1 MHKGLVSLL
10 TPCYNMGHLIH
21 RLFDSVLT
29 QTYPYIEMFV
39 IDDGSTD
46 NSEQII
52 KSYIPRFEEKGYSLS
67 YHYQD
72 NSGLPAAIKTG
83 LQLINGDYLAWPDS
97 DDFYASPNS
106 IAKMVD
112 KLANATSE
120 FAMVRTMQR
129 FVDENTLEELYVVG
143 QKAREEENFNLFEDC
158 LFANNGFYFG
168 AGAYMIRV
176 STLKEVTNFDIYT
189 DKNAGQNWQLFL
201 PILYSYKCLTI
212 KEVLYNI
219 LLRKLSHGRGGY
231 AGYEKLI
238 LRVNAYERT
247 LLETLERIKT
257 LPTEK
262 LLYYKQQ
269 VEAKYCKE
277 RMNLAYDYKQN
288 DEFIKEY
295 NNLCIQNP
303 TNLRAIDRLR
313 YYAIKTKFDFL
324 LRFFLR
330 IYHKITK

>member
-1 MHKGLVSLL
+1 MQKGLVSLL
-10 TPCYNMGHLIH
+10 TPCYNTGHLIH
-21 RLFDSVLT
+21 RLLDSVLA
-29 QTYPYIEMFV
+29 QTYPNIEMFV

-52 KSYIPRFEEKGYSLS
+52 KSYISRFEEKGYSLS
-67 YHYQD
+67 YYYQE

-97 DDFYASPNS
+97 DDFYASPAS

-143 QKAREEENFNLFEDC
+143 QKAKEEESLNLFEDC
-158 LFANNGFYFG
+158 LFVRNGFYFG
-168 AGAYMIRV
+168 AGAYMLRV

-189 DKNAGQNWQLFL
+189 DRNAGQNWQLFL
-201 PILYSYKCLTI
+201 PILHTYKCLTI
-212 KEVLYNI
+212 KEILYNI

-231 AGYEKLI
+231 AGYEKMS

-257 LPTEK
+257 LPNEK
-262 LLYYKQQ
+262 HLYYKQQ
-269 VEAKYCKE
+269 IAAKYCKE

-295 NNLCIQNP
+295 NSLCMLVP
-303 TNLRAIDRLR
+303 TQISAIDRLR
-313 YYAIKTKFDFL
+313 YYAIKTKLDFL
-324 LRFFLR
+324 LRFFLKL
-330 IYHKITK
+330 YHKLTQ